1 MISWELNPVSTI
13 PFVGKYWNYWYVL
26 GNGRP
31 SYSEEIVST
40 IRNNEKYVG
49 EQDAEEL
56 SQCLLNPATRH
67 IEQITVDNIEEADK
81 LFDILMG
88 PSVPPRRE
96 YMLIH
101 GEEAQV

>member
-1 MISWELNPVSTI
+1 MEQ
-13 PFVGKYWNYWYVL
+13 
-26 GNGRP
+26 
-31 SYSEEIVST
+31 
-40 IRNNEKYVG
+40 YVG

-96 YMLIH
+96 YMLEH
-101 GEEAQV
+101 GEEARV

>member
-1 MISWELNPVSTI
+1 MKILYRLFPLQGSTGTIGTFWETVDRVTRKKQSVPL
-13 PFVGKYWNYWYVL
+13 
-26 GNGRP
+26 
-31 SYSEEIVST
+31 EIM
-40 IRNNEKYVG
+40 EQYVG

-96 YMLIH
+96 YMLEH
-101 GEEAQV
+101 GEEARV

>member
-13 PFVGKYWNYWYVL
+13 PFVGKYRYYWYIS
-26 GNGRP
+26 GKGRLHKKKKQSVP
-31 SYSEEIVST
+31 LEIM
-40 IRNNEKYVG
+40 EQYVG

-56 SQCLLNPATRH
+56 SQCLLNPDTRH
-67 IEQITVDNIEEADK
+67 TEQITVANIKATNE

-96 YMLIH
+96 YMLEH
-101 GEEAQV
+101 GEEARV

>member
-1 MISWELNPVSTI
+1 MEQ
-13 PFVGKYWNYWYVL
+13 
-26 GNGRP
+26 
-31 SYSEEIVST
+31 
-40 IRNNEKYVG
+40 YVG

-96 YMLIH
+96 SMLIH
-101 GEEAQV
+101 GEEARV